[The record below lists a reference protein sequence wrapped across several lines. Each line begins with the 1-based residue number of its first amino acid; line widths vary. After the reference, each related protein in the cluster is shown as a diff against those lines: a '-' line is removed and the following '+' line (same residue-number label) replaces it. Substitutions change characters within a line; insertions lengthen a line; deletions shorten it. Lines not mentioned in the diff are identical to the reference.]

1 MLHLVCGAILLA
13 VLLVLVRALT
23 RPIDAVHGARDAVDL
38 AAARARY
45 DQVTG
50 AYARALGRGDESVIA
65 RLGGVEDPEARA
77 FHQAFADAQAAIDT
91 AAATGSGA
99 EAAVAAVRSAEQAW
113 QHFERSS
120 PVAR

>member
-13 VLLVLVRALT
+13 VLLVLVRALM

-38 AAARARY
+38 AATRARY

-50 AYARALGRGDESVIA
+50 AYARALAHGDQSVIE
-65 RLGGVEDPEARA
+65 RLGGVQDPEARA

-91 AAATGSGA
+91 AAVTGSATG
-99 EAAVAAVRSAEQAW
+99 AAVAAVRSAELAW

-120 PVAR
+120 AVAR